1 MSPDKFLETVRGK
14 LADGRSLV
22 LVMRGI
28 PGSGKST
35 LANRMLLEVP
45 GHVQMFSA
53 DLFSGLYVNGKLNPD
68 KLPDAHKACM
78 GKFAMTLGS
87 RMVGSL
93 PGLYIVD
100 NTNLALWECA
110 KYIELAQ
117 AWEFPAFIV
126 NVTPPSRSVALAR
139 NVHNVPPT
147 VFERMCQT
155 WDTERLMPWW
165 PVMEVDSM

>member
-1 MSPDKFLETVRGK
+1 MNTDKFLETVRGK
-14 LADGRSLV
+14 LACPIPGMNQLV

-35 LANRMLLEVP
+35 LANRLKLEMP
-45 GHVQMFSA
+45 GRVEMYSA
-53 DLFSGLYVNGKLNPD
+53 DLFRGLYTNGKLNQD
-68 KLPDAHKACM
+68 RLPEAHREC
-78 GKFAMTLGS
+78 LGS
-87 RMVGSL
+87 FAHNLVNWTRD
-93 PGLYIVD
+93 LYIVD

-117 AWEFPAFIV
+117 AFRASAFIV

-147 VFERMCQT
+147 VFERMCRT